1 LQRYIVRRVAA
12 LAATLVFVSLLVFAV
27 VRVLPGDPALIIL
40 GLEANADSVARVRQ
54 ELGLD
59 RPIAVQYAQW
69 VGRALRG
76 DLGRSIQ
83 YDLPV
88 STLILTRLTVTLPL
102 TLLAA
107 GLMIAAAI
115 PLGVFAATRH
125 RRWGDYLTM
134 TLSQLGVAVPGF
146 WAGLLLILF
155 FSVYLGWVRAGGFD
169 GWGQGFWP
177 ALRSLLMPAAALGL
191 FQFAVL
197 ARTTRSAVLEVLRE
211 EYVKT
216 ARAKGLAERRVL
228 FRHALRNALI
238 PTVTIVG
245 LQFGTLLGGAVIVET
260 VFARQGL
267 GRMIV
272 TGILQKDFPSV
283 QGAVLVTTLIYVVL
297 ARNSIIFA
305 HNIVGYVIIAAI
317 CGVALGWQTLLLIPG
332 LALVLVNCAW
342 MCLLVAILC
351 LRYRDFQQLIASL
364 LQIAVFVT
372 PVFWEPAM
380 LQGKRAVIV
389 DVNLLHHMVELI
401 RQPLLGKVPSALS
414 WGFCIAFALAGWIL
428 TFWLFS
434 RKRHRLAYWF

>member
-1 LQRYIVRRVAA
+1 MQRYIFRRVAA
-12 LAATLVFVSLLVFAV
+12 LAGTLVFVSLLVFAV

-40 GLEANADSVARVRQ
+40 GLEANPDSVARVRQ

-59 RPIAVQYAQW
+59 RPMPVQYAQW

-107 GLMIAAAI
+107 GLMIGAAI

-125 RRWGDYLTM
+125 RRWGDYLAM
-134 TLSQLGVAVPGF
+134 ILSQLGVAVPGF

-155 FSVYLGWVRAGGFD
+155 FSVHLGWVQAGGFD
-169 GWGQGFWP
+169 GWGQGVWP

-238 PTVTIVG
+238 PIVTVAGVQLG
-245 LQFGTLLGGAVIVET
+245 QLLAGSIILES
-260 VFARQGL
+260 VFYLPGL
-267 GRMIV
+267 GRLTLAAISARDLPV
-272 TGILQKDFPSV
+272 V
-283 QGAVLVTTLIYVVL
+283 QGVV
-297 ARNSIIFA
+297 
-305 HNIVGYVIIAAI
+305 
-317 CGVALGWQTLLLIPG
+317 
-332 LALVLVNCAW
+332 
-342 MCLLVAILC
+342 LLVASMIVMVNAAVDILYG
-351 LRYRDFQQLIASL
+351 LLDPRIRY
-364 LQIAVFVT
+364 
-372 PVFWEPAM
+372 
-380 LQGKRAVIV
+380 G
-389 DVNLLHHMVELI
+389 
-401 RQPLLGKVPSALS
+401 
-414 WGFCIAFALAGWIL
+414 
-428 TFWLFS
+428 
-434 RKRHRLAYWF
+434 